1 MSLMSRRAILPAALA
16 SLLVTSSLSPS
27 AKAASSG
34 HGHRTVMAAIHW
46 PGNKVQ
52 FFLNDGTYVRYDVKA
67 DRADKGYPQP
77 VTDKTWPGLGAYAY
91 DIVAACDGPNGKAY
105 FFLADGRYLRYD
117 IAADRVDSG
126 SPVKITDRNWPG
138 LGRYGDLIN
147 GALNWPGN
155 KIQFFLSNGQY
166 IRYDLVRDRA
176 DDGYPREISKSSWPG
191 VMPYREDLTG
201 VINWENGKAYLFL
214 QTGQYLR
221 YDIAADRVDDGYPKP
236 FDNAN
241 WPGLGN

>member
-1 MSLMSRRAILPAALA
+1 MSLMSRRAILPAFLA
-16 SLLVTSSLSPS
+16 VGIAASGLATV
-27 AKAASSG
+27 AEAASSG

-77 VTDKTWPGLGAYAY
+77 VTDKTWPGLGEFVYN
-91 DIVAACDGPNGKAY
+91 IVAACNGPNGKAY
-105 FFLADGRYLRYD
+105 IFLADGRYLRYD

-126 SPVKITDRNWPG
+126 YPVKITDRNWPG
-138 LGRYGDLIN
+138 LGRYGEFII

-166 IRYDLVRDRA
+166 IRYDLTRDSA
-176 DDGYPREISKSSWPG
+176 DEGYPREITNTSWPG
-191 VMPYREDLTG
+191 VMLYREDITG
-201 VINWENGKAYLFL
+201 VVNWENGKAYLFL
-214 QTGQYLR
+214 QTGKYLR

-236 FDNAN
+236 FDRVN
-241 WPGLGN
+241 WPGLAD

>member
-1 MSLMSRRAILPAALA
+1 MFSMSRRAILPAFLGACFVA
-16 SLLVTSSLSPS
+16 SNLMPG
-27 AKAASSG
+27 AQAASSG
-34 HGHRTVMAAIHW
+34 HGQRTVMAAIHW

-52 FFLNDGTYVRYDVKA
+52 FFLNDGNYVRYDVKA
-67 DRADKGYPQP
+67 DRADNGYPQR
-77 VTDKTWPGLGAYAY
+77 VTDETWPGLGAHVYN
-91 DIVAACDGPNGKAY
+91 IVAACDGPNGKAY

-117 IAADRVDSG
+117 IAADRVDPG
-126 SPVKITDRNWPG
+126 YPVKITDRNWPG
-138 LGRYGDLIN
+138 LGRYGDFII

-166 IRYDLVRDRA
+166 IRYDLDRDRA

-191 VMPYREDLTG
+191 LMLYREDLTG
-201 VINWENGKAYLFL
+201 VINWGNGKAYLFL

-236 FDNAN
+236 FDRAN
-241 WPGLGN
+241 WPGLAD